1 MEECAENIGETRLIE
16 ITSAKMKIN
25 INAVLARCTLFY
37 FQYFLELMLELVAI
51 FFIFTGT

>member
-16 ITSAKMKIN
+16 ITSAKNENKHKCT
-25 INAVLARCTLFY
+25 LARCTLFY